1 MNSRLNEWEKTLCA
15 LAQFVLMFAK
25 VENAIVRTLQR
36 LSKVSVEVAQA
47 IFSGVRSEGAI
58 QNINRIL
65 EISDPINDANRKRFS
80 RAFEQFRHINDVRN
94 LLLHHGKTA
103 LTESRVRSI
112 PISAE
117 TLEQM
122 TEDLG
127 KIDALLTLTAIAR
140 GGDLE
145 DADAI
150 YRELQKP
157 WLYKPPRQSP
167 RARPKTPNAPK

>member
-1 MNSRLNEWEKTLCA
+1 
-15 LAQFVLMFAK
+15 MFAK

-94 LLLHHGKTA
+94 LLLHHGIESSGKDLVTTNRKTA